1 MGLRYGEGL
10 SIGSGGILDPP
21 MSSAPALAFNDVS
34 KHYRGFFRSQW
45 ITALRN
51 FSLRVERG
59 EIFGFLGPNGA
70 GKTTAMHLA
79 IGLMLPS
86 SGRGEMLGHEFGH
99 APTRRR
105 VGFLA
110 ENVSLYHRPAAK
122 LVRFYGAL
130 NGMRDPQLRQRTAEM
145 LKELELTDVADRN
158 AGKFS
163 RGMLQRIGLAQAL
176 VNDPD
181 LLILDEPA
189 SALDPLGRMRVR
201 EILLRARE
209 AGKTVFLSSHLLS
222 EVEQICDRLAIVI
235 KGRVARVGTLAEL
248 LESQDRFVITAK
260 GIDALMFEGSQQNG
274 FIKITV
280 PALTQR
286 RTIEKIWLAGGEVIA
301 VNPIRRT
308 LEDLFVELAN
318 QNGGGHRD
326 DAGAREPQ

>member
-1 MGLRYGEGL
+1 MPSVAALEFT
-10 SIGSGGILDPP
+10 GI
-21 MSSAPALAFNDVS
+21 S

-45 ITALRN
+45 VTALHD
-51 FSLRVERG
+51 FSLRVEPG

-70 GKTTAMHLA
+70 GKTTAIHIA
-79 IGLMLPS
+79 IGLMFPS
-86 SGRGEMLGHEFGH
+86 TGHGTMLGHGFGH

-110 ENVSLYHRPAAK
+110 ENVALYHRPAGR

-145 LKELELTDVADRN
+145 LKELEIADVASRS

-163 RGMLQRIGLAQAL
+163 RGMLQRVGLAQAL
-176 VNDPD
+176 VNDPE

-189 SALDPLGRMRVR
+189 SALDPLGRVRVR
-201 EILLRARE
+201 EILLRARDT
-209 AGKTVFLSSHLLS
+209 GKTVFLSSHLLS

-235 KGRVARVGTLAEL
+235 KGRVAHVGTPAEL
-248 LESQDRFVITAK
+248 LEAQDRFVITAR
-260 GIDALMFEGSQQNG
+260 GIDALMFEGTPQNG

-280 PALTQR
+280 PALNQR
-286 RTIEKIWLAGGEVIA
+286 RTIEKIWLAGGEVVA

-308 LEDLFVELAN
+308 LEDLFVELAG
-318 QNGGGHRD
+318 QNGGSHHRHD
-326 DAGAREPQ
+326 GPGEPQ

>member
-1 MGLRYGEGL
+1 
-10 SIGSGGILDPP
+10 
-21 MSSAPALAFNDVS
+21 MSSVPALAFNDVS
-34 KHYRGFFRSQW
+34 KHYRGLFRSQW
-45 ITALRN
+45 VTALRN

-79 IGLMLPS
+79 IGLMFPS
-86 SGRGEMLGHEFGH
+86 SGRGEMLGHAFGH

-105 VGFLA
+105 IGFLA
-110 ENVSLYHRPAAK
+110 ENVSLYHRSAAR

-130 NGMRDPQLRQRTAEM
+130 NGMRDPQLRHRTTEM
-145 LKELELTDVADRN
+145 LKEFEITDVADRN

-163 RGMLQRIGLAQAL
+163 RGMLQRVGLAQAL
-176 VNDPD
+176 VNDPE

-201 EILLRARE
+201 EILLRARD

-318 QNGGGHRD
+318 QNGGGHSGER
-326 DAGAREPQ
+326 GNQEPQ

>member
-1 MGLRYGEGL
+1 M
-10 SIGSGGILDPP
+10 P
-21 MSSAPALAFNDVS
+21 SAPALAFNNVS
-34 KHYRGFFRSQW
+34 KQYRGFFRSQW
-45 ITALRN
+45 VTALRD
-51 FSLRVERG
+51 FSLRVEPG

-70 GKTTAMHLA
+70 GKTTAIHLA
-79 IGLMLPS
+79 IGLMFPS

-99 APTRRR
+99 ALTRRR

-110 ENVSLYHRPAAK
+110 ENVALYHRPAEK

-130 NGMRDPQLRQRTAEM
+130 NGMRDPQLRQRTTEM
-145 LKELELTDVADRN
+145 LKEVEITNVAGRN

-163 RGMLQRIGLAQAL
+163 RGMLQRVGLAQAL
-176 VNDPD
+176 VNDPE

-189 SALDPLGRMRVR
+189 SALDPLGRLRVR
-201 EILLRARE
+201 EILQRARE

-222 EVEQICDRLAIVI
+222 EVEQICDRIAIVI

-248 LESQDRFVITAK
+248 LETQDRFAITAK
-260 GIDALMFEGSQQNG
+260 GIDALMFEGTQQNG

-280 PALTQR
+280 PALSQR
-286 RTIEKIWLAGGEVIA
+286 QTIEKIWLAGGEVIA

-318 QNGGGHRD
+318 QNGGGHSD
-326 DAGAREPQ
+326 HGEPQ

>member
-1 MGLRYGEGL
+1 L
-10 SIGSGGILDPP
+10 SGDILNPL
-21 MSSAPALAFNDVS
+21 MSSVPALVFNDVS
-34 KHYRGFFRSQW
+34 KHYRSFFRSQW
-45 ITALRN
+45 VTALRN

-59 EIFGFLGPNGA
+59 EILGFLGPNGA

-79 IGLMLPS
+79 IGLMFPS
-86 SGRGEMLGHEFGH
+86 SGRGEMLGHSFGH

-105 VGFLA
+105 IGFLA
-110 ENVSLYHRPAAK
+110 ENVSLYHRSAVK

-130 NGMRDPQLRQRTAEM
+130 NGMRDPQLRQRTTEM
-145 LKELELTDVADRN
+145 LKELEITDVADRN

-163 RGMLQRIGLAQAL
+163 RGMLQRVGLAQAL
-176 VNDPD
+176 VNDPE

-201 EILLRARE
+201 EILLRARD

-222 EVEQICDRLAIVI
+222 EVEQICDRMAIVI

-318 QNGGGHRD
+318 QNGGGHAGQD
-326 DAGAREPQ
+326 DARDSH

>member
-1 MGLRYGEGL
+1 
-10 SIGSGGILDPP
+10 
-21 MSSAPALAFNDVS
+21 MSSVPALVFNDVS
-34 KHYRGFFRSQW
+34 KHYRSFFRSQW
-45 ITALRN
+45 VTALRN

-59 EIFGFLGPNGA
+59 EILGFLGPNGA

-79 IGLMLPS
+79 IGLMFPS
-86 SGRGEMLGHEFGH
+86 SGRGEMLGHSFGH

-105 VGFLA
+105 IGFLA
-110 ENVSLYHRPAAK
+110 ENVSLYHRSAVK

-130 NGMRDPQLRQRTAEM
+130 NGMRDPQLRHRTTEM
-145 LKELELTDVADRN
+145 LKELEITDVADRN

-163 RGMLQRIGLAQAL
+163 RGMLQRVGLAQAL
-176 VNDPD
+176 VNDPE

-201 EILLRARE
+201 EILLRARD

-222 EVEQICDRLAIVI
+222 EVEQICDRMAIVI

-318 QNGGGHRD
+318 QNGGGHAGQD
-326 DAGAREPQ
+326 DARDSH

>member
-1 MGLRYGEGL
+1 
-10 SIGSGGILDPP
+10 

-45 ITALRN
+45 VTALRN

-79 IGLMLPS
+79 IGLMFPS

-110 ENVSLYHRPAAK
+110 ENVSLYHRSAAK

-130 NGMRDPQLRQRTAEM
+130 NGMRDPQLRRRTTEM
-145 LKELELTDVADRN
+145 LKEFEITDVADRN

-163 RGMLQRIGLAQAL
+163 RGMLQRVGLAQAL
-176 VNDPD
+176 VNDPE

-318 QNGGGHRD
+318 QNGGGHSD
-326 DAGAREPQ
+326 EAINQEPK

>member
-181 LLILDEPA
+181 FIILDEPA

>member
-1 MGLRYGEGL
+1 
-10 SIGSGGILDPP
+10 
-21 MSSAPALAFNDVS
+21 MSSVPALAFNDVS

-45 ITALRN
+45 VTALRN

-79 IGLMLPS
+79 IGLMFPS
-86 SGRGEMLGHEFGH
+86 SGRGEMLGQAFGH

-105 VGFLA
+105 IGFLA
-110 ENVSLYHRPAAK
+110 ENVALYHRSAAK

-130 NGMRDPQLRQRTAEM
+130 NGMRDPQLRQRTTEM
-145 LKELELTDVADRN
+145 LKEFEITDVADRN

-163 RGMLQRIGLAQAL
+163 RGMLQRVGLAQAL
-176 VNDPD
+176 VNDPE

-201 EILLRARE
+201 EILLRARD

-260 GIDALMFEGSQQNG
+260 GIDALMFEGSHQNG

-318 QNGGGHRD
+318 QNGGSHSGEP
-326 DAGAREPQ
+326 GSQEPQ

>member
-1 MGLRYGEGL
+1 
-10 SIGSGGILDPP
+10 
-21 MSSAPALAFNDVS
+21 MSSVPALVFNDVS
-34 KHYRGFFRSQW
+34 KHYRSFFRSQW
-45 ITALRN
+45 VTALRN

-59 EIFGFLGPNGA
+59 EILGFLGPNGA

-79 IGLMLPS
+79 IGLMFPS
-86 SGRGEMLGHEFGH
+86 SGRGEMLGHSFGH

-105 VGFLA
+105 IGFLA
-110 ENVSLYHRPAAK
+110 ENVSLYHRSAVK

-130 NGMRDPQLRQRTAEM
+130 NGMRDPQLRQRTTEM
-145 LKELELTDVADRN
+145 LKELEITDVADRN

-163 RGMLQRIGLAQAL
+163 RGMLQRVGLAQAL
-176 VNDPD
+176 VNDPE

-201 EILLRARE
+201 EILLRARD

-222 EVEQICDRLAIVI
+222 EVEQICDRMAIVI

-318 QNGGGHRD
+318 QNGGGHAGQD
-326 DAGAREPQ
+326 DARDSH

>member
-1 MGLRYGEGL
+1 MPSVAALEFT
-10 SIGSGGILDPP
+10 GI
-21 MSSAPALAFNDVS
+21 S
-34 KHYRGFFRSQW
+34 KQYRGFFRSQW
-45 ITALRN
+45 VTALHD
-51 FSLRVERG
+51 FSLRVEPG

-70 GKTTAMHLA
+70 GKTTAIHIA
-79 IGLMLPS
+79 IGLMFPS
-86 SGRGEMLGHEFGH
+86 SGHGAMLGHGFGH

-110 ENVSLYHRPAAK
+110 ENVALYHRPAGR

-145 LKELELTDVADRN
+145 LKELEIADVAGRN
-158 AGKFS
+158 TGKFS
-163 RGMLQRIGLAQAL
+163 RGMLQRVGLAQAL
-176 VNDPD
+176 VNDPE

-189 SALDPLGRMRVR
+189 SALDPLGRVRVR

-235 KGRVARVGTLAEL
+235 KGRVARVGTPAEL
-248 LESQDRFVITAK
+248 LEAQDRFVITAR
-260 GIDALMFEGSQQNG
+260 GIDALLFEGTPQNG

-280 PALTQR
+280 PALNQR
-286 RTIEKIWLAGGEVIA
+286 RTIEKIWLAGGEVVA

-308 LEDLFVELAN
+308 LEDLFVELAG
-318 QNGGGHRD
+318 QNGGGHRHD
-326 DAGAREPQ
+326 GPEEEQ

>member
-1 MGLRYGEGL
+1 M
-10 SIGSGGILDPP
+10 P
-21 MSSAPALAFNDVS
+21 SAPALAFNNVS
-34 KHYRGFFRSQW
+34 KQYRGFFRSQW
-45 ITALRN
+45 VTALRD
-51 FSLRVERG
+51 FSLRVEPG

-70 GKTTAMHLA
+70 GKTTAIHLA
-79 IGLMLPS
+79 IGLMFPS

-110 ENVSLYHRPAAK
+110 ENVALYHRPAEK

-130 NGMRDPQLRQRTAEM
+130 NGMRDPQLRRRTTEM
-145 LKELELTDVADRN
+145 LKEVEITDIAGRN

-163 RGMLQRIGLAQAL
+163 RGMLQRVGLAQAL
-176 VNDPD
+176 VNDPE

-189 SALDPLGRMRVR
+189 SALDPLGRLRVR
-201 EILLRARE
+201 EILQRARE

-222 EVEQICDRLAIVI
+222 EVEQICDRIAIVI

-248 LESQDRFVITAK
+248 LETQDRFAITAK
-260 GIDALMFEGSQQNG
+260 GIDALMFEGTQQNG

-280 PALTQR
+280 PALSQR
-286 RTIEKIWLAGGEVIA
+286 QTIEKIWLAGGEVIA

-318 QNGGGHRD
+318 QNGGGHSD
-326 DAGAREPQ
+326 HGVPQ